1 MTAQPRTA
9 KDLFAAAAAAEHAAT
24 LALQK
29 GNVTLAQALGIVGK
43 LRHDMALRQAA
54 AECPTCHGHGQI
66 WERCPAGCTE
76 HDEPG
81 RTGRH
86 WISCPNV
93 VTHPPLAATE
103 PAPVSGRIPCNPG
116 GTPGYHKGDPQSIG
130 SRPAR

>member
-29 GNVTLAQALGIVGK
+29 GNVTLAQALGTVGN

-54 AECPTCHGHGQI
+54 VECPNCNGSGQVP
-66 WERCPAGCTE
+66 ERCPAGCTE

-86 WISCPNV
+86 WVSCPNV
-93 VTHPPLAATE
+93 VSHPPLATTE
-103 PAPVSGRIPCNPG
+103 PAPASGRCPCNAV
-116 GTPGYHKGDPQSIG
+116 GTPGCQTGGPHCSVWE
-130 SRPAR
+130 PAR